1 MTEKE
6 KQRTRLESWQERF
19 TAALLAY
26 SPVLEEMDR
35 RERLYRGS
43 DLVEPMFDG
52 DVQERTPLVR
62 NVIAENIESAINASI
77 PYPKVSAV
85 REEDAPLA
93 EMIEDMLLWELGRM
107 NAEELNDVD
116 ERICPV
122 HGASFFNVEWDGER
136 GRAVVSQL
144 SPKAVIPQ
152 DGVTGSVDEMEYYF
166 LRIPQTRGYIK
177 RTWGVELPDEPEQ
190 YPDVRGEGCAQA
202 EDLVT
207 QIFAY
212 YKNDRGGV
220 GVISWVGDVVVFEDD
235 DYMARKTLVC
245 PECERPLPS
254 GGKCPECGASA
265 KSKST
270 GWEAVYTQIKVGDEQ
285 ISPEYTETAGLDSDD
300 CAADAVC
307 EPLKIPVYRVG
318 SYCLVQRKNI
328 SVLGQFLGESDVDKM
343 ATQQNVLNRLSAKM
357 LKKSLGGGTVLS
369 LPDDADIT
377 VEDTEGGDL
386 RIIRPRDAA
395 SASLIRTFTLEGDI
409 SQDMALY
416 REAYEESR
424 QQIGVTDS
432 LQGRADDTAAS
443 GVAKKFAAAQSEG
456 RFESK
461 RIMKKAAWAKIYELI
476 FKLNL
481 AFSDGANPTPVKAT
495 GGDMRWGRFDRMAFL
510 ERGEDGELGF
520 CDRFIFSCDD
530 NAPMSSERASMWRE
544 AAENLA
550 RGAYGDPRSE
560 EALLLYWSVLESYNY
575 PSAGMVRETLER
587 QKQARESARETA
599 PIYDFTREEVNI

>member
-6 KQRTRLESWQERF
+6 KQRSRLESWQERF
-19 TAALLAY
+19 AASLLAY

-52 DVQERTPLVR
+52 DRQERTPLLR
-62 NVIAENIESAINASI
+62 NVIAENIESAINASV

-107 NAEELNDVD
+107 NAEELNDMD

-152 DGVTGSVDEMEYYF
+152 DGVTGSVEEMEYYF

-177 RTWGVELPDEPEQ
+177 KSWGVELPSETEQ
-190 YPDVRGEGCAQA
+190 YPDVRGEGAVA
-202 EDLVT
+202 ADDLVT

-212 YKNDRGGV
+212 YKNERGGV
-220 GVISWVGDVVVFEDD
+220 GVISWVGDTLIFEDD
-235 DYMARKTLVC
+235 DYTARKTLAC
-245 PECERPLPS
+245 PECERVLPS

-265 KSKST
+265 VNRST
-270 GWEAVYTQIKVGDEQ
+270 GFEAVYTPIEVGGEV
-285 ISPEYTETAGLDSDD
+285 ILPEYSDAASLDSSEFEGEEG
-300 CAADAVC
+300 ATV

-318 SYCLVQRKNI
+318 SYSLVARKNI

-343 ATQQNVLNRLSAKM
+343 ATQQNVLNRLSMKM
-357 LKKSLGGGTVLS
+357 LKKSLGGGTVIS

-377 VEDTEGGDL
+377 VEDTDGGDL

-481 AFSDGANPTPVKAT
+481 AFSDGDNPTPVKGS
-495 GGDMRWGRFDRMAFL
+495 GGDVRWGHFDRMAFL
-510 ERGEDGELGF
+510 ERGEDGQMRW

-530 NAPMSSERASMWRE
+530 DAPMSSERASMWRE
-544 AAENLA
+544 AADNLA

-560 EALLLYWSVLESYNY
+560 EALLLYWSVLESYHY
-575 PSAGMVRETLER
+575 PSAGMVREALER
-587 QKQARESARETA
+587 QKHTRGSSERLN
-599 PIYDFTREEVNI
+599 FTRGEVNI

>member
-6 KQRTRLESWQERF
+6 KQRSRLESWQERF
-19 TAALLAY
+19 RASLLAY

-52 DVQERTPLVR
+52 DRQERTPLVR

-85 REEDAPLA
+85 REEDAELA

-107 NAEELNDVD
+107 NAEELNDMD

-122 HGASFFNVEWDGER
+122 HGASFFNVEWDGAL

-152 DGVTGSVDEMEYYF
+152 DGVTGSVEEMEYYF
-166 LRIPQTRGYIK
+166 LRIPQTRGYI
-177 RTWGVELPDEPEQ
+177 RRNWGVELEDETEQ
-190 YPDVRGEGCAQA
+190 YPDVRGEGCTRAD
-202 EDLVT
+202 DLVT

-220 GVISWVGDVVVFEDD
+220 GVISWVGDTLIFEDD
-235 DYMARKTLVC
+235 DYTARKTLAC
-245 PECERPLPS
+245 PKCERALPA
-254 GGKCPECGASA
+254 GGKCPECGAA
-265 KSKST
+265 AVSKST
-270 GWEAVYTQIKVGDEQ
+270 GWESVYVPIEVGDEV
-285 ISPEYTETAGLDSDD
+285 ISPEYTGTAGLDSSD
-300 CAADAVC
+300 ADGELPD
-307 EPLKIPVYRVG
+307 EPVKIPVYRVG
-318 SYCLVQRKNI
+318 SYSLVERKNI

-416 REAYEESR
+416 REAYEEAR
-424 QQIGVTDS
+424 QQTGVTDS

-443 GVAKKFAAAQSEG
+443 GVAKRFAAAQSEG

-476 FKLNL
+476 FRLNL
-481 AFSDGANPTPVKAT
+481 AFSDGDRPTPVKGT
-495 GGDMRWGRFDRMAFL
+495 GGDVRWGRFDRLAFL
-510 ERGEDGELGF
+510 ERGEDGEMCW

-530 NAPMSSERASMWRE
+530 DAPMSSERASMWRE
-544 AAENLA
+544 AADNLA
-550 RGAYGDPRSE
+550 RGAYGDPRSD
-560 EALLLYWSVLESYNY
+560 EALLLYWSVLESYHY

-587 QKQARESARETA
+587 QKHEKESAKRR
-599 PIYDFTREEVNI
+599 DFTREEVKV